1 MSPRTKEQ
9 FAEIRKQSTSQIAEA
24 ALELFARQGYHR
36 TSIEQIARHAGVS
49 KGLIYNYFD
58 RKVDLLRHIM
68 EDAMSAGDILEE
80 TLLGDQL
87 GAQEKIFYLLD
98 QLTEMLKQNPQH
110 WKLVFML
117 SMQDEI
123 AEKFSDVIE
132 GHAAKNL
139 GMLTTLLQTLE
150 IPNADL
156 EAMALAAQLDGIL
169 LHYIHMGDQ
178 YPLDRMLDH
187 MKNHIK
193 NLC

>member
-58 RKVDLLRHIM
+58 TKVDLLRHIM
-68 EDAMSAGDILEE
+68 DDAMSAGDILEE
-80 TLLGDQL
+80 MLLGDQL
-87 GAQEKIFYLLD
+87 GPQEKIFYLLD
-98 QLTEMLKQNPQH
+98 QLTDMLKKNPQH

-132 GHAAKNL
+132 SHAAKNL
-139 GMLTTLLQTLE
+139 GMVTTLLQALD
-150 IPNADL
+150 IPDADL

-169 LHYIHMGDQ
+169 LHYIHMGEQ
-178 YPLDRMLDH
+178 YPLDRMLNH

-193 NLC
+193 SLY